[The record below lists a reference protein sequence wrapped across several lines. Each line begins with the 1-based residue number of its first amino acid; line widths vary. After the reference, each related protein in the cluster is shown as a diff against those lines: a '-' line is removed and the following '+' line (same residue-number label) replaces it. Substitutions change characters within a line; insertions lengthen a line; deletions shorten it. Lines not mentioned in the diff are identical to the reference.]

1 MMLGSYLDFYQKDTE
16 RTWVINKGS
25 KGWLIKI
32 QGGKDESNDEDI
44 ELVEERQKVGN
55 LNRMGVTS

>member
-1 MMLGSYLDFYQKDTE
+1 MIFTRKTQKGA
-16 RTWVINKGS
+16 WVINKGS

-55 LNRMGVTS
+55 LNRMGVMS